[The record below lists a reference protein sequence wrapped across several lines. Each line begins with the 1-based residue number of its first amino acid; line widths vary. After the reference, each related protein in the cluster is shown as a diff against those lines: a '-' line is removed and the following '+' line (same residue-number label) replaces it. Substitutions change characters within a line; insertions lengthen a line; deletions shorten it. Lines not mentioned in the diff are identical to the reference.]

1 MRRKH
6 MQKKWSKPSYNDKRF
21 GFELTLYILNR

>member
-1 MRRKH
+1 
-6 MQKKWSKPSYNDKRF
+6 MQKKWSKPAYNDKRF

>member
-1 MRRKH
+1 MEEH
-6 MQKKWSKPSYNDKRF
+6 IMKWTKPAYTDKRF